1 MTEEEKNKL
10 YADCRMMLEISK
22 ECKCFNEDASFNFD
36 GIKICIQKMADAV
49 IENKEEKENLLNWME
64 NSDFYTSPAST
75 KFHGDFEHGLAVHSF
90 RVLLQALSMCEAYI
104 ENFTASKLNA
114 DYRLTAGDI
123 FISTI
128 CHDFCKVNS
137 YKIEYKNNKDIFGNW
152 KKIPIYKS
160 RQDSRVLGH
169 GNESVLRVLELMPS
183 LIKNRTVLEAI
194 SRHMGVFDLSEYESY
209 NYSNFLKNPLV
220 MLVQFADETASH
232 WYNS

>member
-1 MTEEEKNKL
+1 MTEEERNKL
-10 YADCRMMLEISK
+10 YADCRMMLELSK
-22 ECKCFNEDASFNFD
+22 ECNCFNEDGSFNFD
-36 GIKICIQKMADAV
+36 GIKICIHKMTDAV

-64 NSDFYTSPAST
+64 TSDFYTSPAST
-75 KFHGDFEHGLAVHSF
+75 KFHGDFEHGLVVHSF

-104 ENFTASKLNA
+104 ENFTASKLNE
-114 DYRLTAGDI
+114 DFKLTAGDI

-137 YKIEYKNNKDIFGNW
+137 YKTEYKNNKDIFGNW
-152 KKIPIYKS
+152 KKIPIYKI

-209 NYSNFLKNPLV
+209 NYSNFLENPLV